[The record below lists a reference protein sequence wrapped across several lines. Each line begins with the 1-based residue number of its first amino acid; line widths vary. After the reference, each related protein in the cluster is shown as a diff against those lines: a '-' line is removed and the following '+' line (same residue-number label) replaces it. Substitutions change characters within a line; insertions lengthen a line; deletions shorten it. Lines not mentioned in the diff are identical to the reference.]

1 MKYSSEEI
9 GKIIKNKRISN
20 NLSQEKLGR
29 LLGVSGKQISNYE
42 KGVLTPPIDVLLNLC
57 DIFKCELGYL
67 IGEDDYS
74 SGTKFNTA
82 IKNILGLDNESI
94 DSIKSITGTDKNCLA
109 FGYAFEDYRRILNYF
124 ISSSSFK
131 HLIESLY
138 DLDRS
143 VSQRNKLWDDLK
155 DKYGKETLDKAFQ
168 YYNSTTDFIHDEHAP
183 KIGYTYYQALSDID
197 TAINMS
203 RDASFPIKVLRYEVR
218 ESFERLLDDLYPP
231 IY

>member
-9 GKIIKNKRISN
+9 GKIIKNKRNLS

-29 LLGVSGKQISNYE
+29 ILGISGKQISNYE
-42 KGVLTPPIDVLLNLC
+42 KGILTPPIDILFKLC

-82 IKNILGLDNESI
+82 IKNMLGLDNESV

-109 FGYAFEDYRRILNYF
+109 FGYEFEEYKRILNNF
-124 ISSSSFK
+124 ISNSLFRQ
-131 HLIESLY
+131 LIESLY

-143 VSQRNKLWDDLK
+143 VSQRDKLWTDLK
-155 DKYGKETLDKAFQ
+155 DKYGKEILDKAFQ
-168 YYNSTTDFIHDEHAP
+168 YYNSTTDYLHDDHTE
-183 KIGYTYYQALSDID
+183 KIEDIYYQAISDID
-197 TAINMS
+197 VVIDKS
-203 RDASFPIKVLRYEVR
+203 LDSLFPIKVLRYEVR
-218 ESFERLLDDLYPP
+218 ESFERLLDELYPSK
-231 IY
+231 